1 MLRAILAPA
10 LFSVALAAE
19 SDKPPALP
27 FLEDDFSGAMVSAK
41 ATGLPIFVEVWAPW

>member
-1 MLRAILAPA
+1 MMFSAAI
-10 LFSVALAAE
+10 AAE